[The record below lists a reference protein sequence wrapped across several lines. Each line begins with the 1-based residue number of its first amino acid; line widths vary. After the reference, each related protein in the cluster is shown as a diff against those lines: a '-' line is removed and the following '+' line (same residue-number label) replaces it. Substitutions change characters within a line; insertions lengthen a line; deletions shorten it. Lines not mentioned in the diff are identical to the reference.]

1 MADALASQLIVASH
15 AVVYPAVAGVQD
27 LSIQQLAA
35 IPRFIKRALPDQVGA
50 IMVHNHFLVAPYH
63 LATRPGSRE
72 AFLRPQR
79 LGDVQPDLQ

>member
-1 MADALASQLIVASH
+1 MRASRIFLLCFLCIFALNCAMADALASQLIVASH

-50 IMVHNHFLVAPYH
+50 IMVHNIHH
-63 LATRPGSRE
+63 
-72 AFLRPQR
+72 
-79 LGDVQPDLQ
+79 